1 MFKVIQ
7 WAIVGLKSR
16 LSHAVFILVSVIPKI
31 LKRKVSSSNRWLWK
45 FSSLS
50 SNRFRAS
57 SSRKVGT
64 KAKKKIFWSD
74 FLSRRLFRVNKSRSR
89 KLGKRSRD
97 FLVGRQ
103 VSRLL
108 LNWRGYEIARTI
120 RELS

>member
-7 WAIVGLKSR
+7 WGIVGLKSR
-16 LSHAVFILVSVIPKI
+16 LSPAVFILVSVIPKI

-64 KAKKKIFWSD
+64 KAKKKIF
-74 FLSRRLFRVNKSRSR
+74 LVR
-89 KLGKRSRD
+89 
-97 FLVGRQ
+97 FLV
-103 VSRLL
+103 
-108 LNWRGYEIARTI
+108 
-120 RELS
+120 